1 MADRIKGITV
11 EIAGDTTKL
20 NDALR
25 NTDKEI
31 TNTQKQLKDVERLLK
46 MDPGNTELVA
56 QKQRLLAEAVE
67 QTSGRLETLKQAE
80 SQAQEQFKRGEISRE
95 QYEGLQREIIATEQ
109 RLESLKDAAKE
120 SNSQLE
126 EVAEAAK
133 KIGDAA
139 GTVAD
144 KTRTMSTVAT
154 GALGA
159 VAAGAGK
166 VVDEFADYEQLVG
179 GVETL
184 FKDAAGAVEGYAEN
198 AFRSAGLSA
207 NEYMETVTGFSAS
220 LIQSLGG
227 DTKKAAEY
235 ADKAITDMSDNANK
249 MGTDMS
255 LIQNAY
261 QGFAKQNYTM
271 LDNLKLGYGGTK
283 EEMQRLLADASKL
296 AGVEFS
302 IDSYADVIE
311 AIHVMQ
317 ESMGI
322 AGATA
327 KEAETTI
334 SGSMG
339 AAKSAISNLVA
350 GLGRSDA
357 DIDKLMQDVVE
368 SVKTMVAN
376 IIPALQ
382 NLWNNIPDTA
392 KIALGVTAL
401 IAAISPVASIIQ
413 GITSVVSVAT
423 TVISTISGAMA
434 IFTGAATTGTA
445 AATGLAGALTFITG
459 PAGIVIAIIGAV
471 IAAVVLLWNN
481 CEGFRTAVTTAWEA
495 IKAAFQTF
503 IDWLQ
508 ATFAPVWDAVVGA
521 LQAVFDAFKQ
531 ALAIAW
537 QNIQVIFEMFGT
549 FLQEVFGVT
558 WSDVFAGIQTVIQT
572 VGSVIQTVVQTVT
585 NIFRGLINFLT
596 ASFLTAWQTGW
607 QNAVNFFSAFKDSV
621 LQIINGV
628 KTAFQGVID
637 FVTGVFTGDW
647 QRAWEGVKN
656 IFKGVFDALVGI
668 VKIPLNGIIGLL
680 NKAIGAINFL
690 IDGLNKVVGL
700 INALGGNIPTIPHI
714 PTIAYLAKGGTLE
727 AGSAVVGE
735 NGPELLSLLNGKA
748 RVTPLASS
756 EGSGGTRDDRA
767 AAAGYNQ
774 TLNFYTAAM
783 TPSEVAR
790 QTRNAT
796 RKMIAG
802 VSG

>member
-1 MADRIKGITV
+1 MVAERIKGITV
-11 EIAGDTTKL
+11 EIAGDTIKL

-25 NTDKEI
+25 ETDKQI
-31 TNTQKQLKDVERLLK
+31 TNTQKSLKDVERLLK
-46 MDPGNTELVA
+46 MDPGNTELIA
-56 QKQRLLAEAVE
+56 QKQRLLTEAVD
-67 QTSGRLETLKQAE
+67 QTATRLDALKEAQAGFGPIDDKNR
-80 SQAQEQFKRGEISRE
+80 S
-95 QYEGLQREIIATEQ
+95 QYEALGREIIATEQ
-109 RLESLKDAAKE
+109 RLESLKT
-120 SNSQLE
+120 
-126 EVAEAAK
+126 AAK
-133 KIGDAA
+133 KANEEISDIGKAA
-139 GTVAD
+139 ANISG
-144 KTRTMSTVAT
+144 
-154 GALGA
+154 
-159 VAAGAGK
+159 GAGK
-166 VVDEFADYEQLVG
+166 VAQATKSLTTGVMGLGAAVVATVPATEELRTDLSRLDNSANQAGVSIDKTREAFTAFNVVSDEVDSS
-179 GVETL
+179 VEATANL
-184 FKDAAGAVEGYAEN
+184 LQAGFTESNLQKAVEGLAGAYLAFPDTLKIEGLADSLQETLATGTATGQFGELLDRLGIGAEN
-198 AFRSAGLSA
+198 FGNAL
-207 NEYMETVTGFSAS
+207 
-220 LIQSLGG
+220 
-227 DTKKAAEY
+227 AECT
-235 ADKAITDMSDNANK
+235 TDAE
-249 MGTDMS
+249 
-255 LIQNAY
+255 
-261 QGFAKQNYTM
+261 KQNLVLQT
-271 LDNLKLGYGGTK
+271 
-283 EEMQRLLADASKL
+283 LADAGL
-296 AGVEFS
+296 M
-302 IDSYADVIE
+302 DSYNAWKDNNAALVE
-311 AIHVMQ
+311 
-317 ESMGI
+317 G
-322 AGATA
+322 
-327 KEAETTI
+327 KEASAEMQQSMAELAESIQPAVTMATNLATTFLNWFNNL
-334 SGSMG
+334 SAGQKG
-339 AAKSAISNLVA
+339 AIAALLAIV
-350 GLGRSDA
+350 
-357 DIDKLMQDVVE
+357 
-368 SVKTMVAN
+368 
-376 IIPALQ
+376 
-382 NLWNNIPDTA
+382 
-392 KIALGVTAL
+392 
-401 IAAISPVASIIQ
+401 AAISPIA
-413 GITSVVSVAT
+413 TVVS
-423 TVISTISGAMA
+423 TVSGAIA

-637 FVTGVFTGDW
+637 FVAGVFTGDW

-700 INALGGNIPTIPHI
+700 INALGGSIPTIPHI